1 MAGVRSGHGE
11 PERGDGQR
19 RTLATA
25 VHVMQVLEAV
35 AADPRGVP
43 AKALAR
49 RLGTSLSSTY
59 YMLQSLSA
67 LELVETSP
75 VSKSLYTLGPKIA
88 ELFGGYVASWRL
100 PQRLEPAL
108 IELRDRAGARAYG
121 ATWSE
126 TDMEVTCTR
135 GRRGAA
141 ELHEVSAGFRGA
153 AHALAIGKVL
163 LSATPPQRWP
173 GYLRTPMLPT
183 YTPATIETPERLY
196 RELITVRRVGYAV
209 DVEEYAPN
217 VCCLAAP
224 IRDGM
229 GSVLGSIGVSVTA
242 RRFQRSRDELRAV
255 VCDVAES
262 LSTSL
267 FRAVHPETH
276 ASARVSGTDRTWR
289 VNGAR

>member
-1 MAGVRSGHGE
+1 MTVEQDQPAVT
-11 PERGDGQR
+11 ERNEGGQR

-59 YMLQSLSA
+59 HMLQSLTA

-88 ELFGGYVASWRL
+88 ELFGGYMASWRV

-108 IELRDRAGARAYG
+108 LELRDRASARAYA
-121 ATWSE
+121 ATWSD

-135 GRRGAA
+135 GRRGAT

-173 GYLRTPMLPT
+173 AYLRTRQLPR
-183 YTPATIETPERLY
+183 YTPRTLDTPERLY
-196 RELITVRRVGYAV
+196 RELITVRRLGYAT
-209 DVEEYAPN
+209 DVEEYAAN
-217 VCCLAAP
+217 VCCVAAP

-229 GSVLGSIGVSVTA
+229 GAVLGSIGVSVTL
-242 RRFQRSRDELRAV
+242 RRYQRSHDELRAT
-255 VCDVAES
+255 VCEVAES
-262 LSTSL
+262 LSSSL
-267 FRAVHPETH
+267 FRAVHPE
-276 ASARVSGTDRTWR
+276 AWVGSRGRRA
-289 VNGAR
+289 